1 MAIEGILTVTVTPF
15 DRSGEVDLDA
25 YGRILDHVIAK
36 GVHYVIP
43 CGTTGEYFA
52 LTPDERRKVM
62 DFVAKEAKGKVK
74 LWAGTNATN
83 TREVISYSRYAKE
96 LGYQGLMLAAPYYG
110 LPTQA
115 EHIRHFEEVAKS
127 VGLPIMLY
135 NFPARTGVDM
145 DIPFLEGV
153 RHVKEIV
160 AIKES
165 SGSIAKLH
173 DLILHFEDRLEIV
186 CGGDDQALEYFLWGS
201 RSWVAGA
208 SNFLPAEH
216 VALYQAAVVERDFE
230 KGLKVMRKLLP
241 ILVFME
247 LGGKYLQCCKYGCEL
262 AGVPVGNTRAPLLP
276 LSDEEKAAF
285 RKVYE
290 KAVI

>member
-15 DRSGEVDLDA
+15 DKNGEVDLDA
-25 YGRILDHVIAK
+25 YGRILEQVISK

-43 CGTTGEYFA
+43 CGTTGEYYA
-52 LTPDERRKVM
+52 LTPEERRQVM
-62 DFVAKEAKGKVK
+62 EFVMQNAKGKVK
-74 LWAGTNATN
+74 LWAGTNATT
-83 TREVISYSRYAKE
+83 TREVVSYSRYAKE
-96 LGYQGLMLAAPYYG
+96 LGYEGVMLAAPYYG
-110 LPTQA
+110 LPTTA
-115 EHIRHFEEVAKS
+115 ELVEHFAEVGKS

-145 DIPFLEGV
+145 DLTFLDGI
-153 RHVKEIV
+153 RNVKEIV

-165 SGSIAKLH
+165 SGSIARLH
-173 DLILHFEDRLEIV
+173 DLLLNFADRLEIV

-201 RSWVAGA
+201 KSWVAGA

-230 KGLKVMRKLLP
+230 KGLKVMKKLLP

-262 AGVPVGNTRAPLLP
+262 AGVPVGGTRAPLRP
-276 LSDEEKAAF
+276 LGDDEKAQF
-285 RKVYE
+285 KKLYE
-290 KAVI
+290 NAVL